1 MTGLIEG
8 LSSIVGAAGVLSR
21 PEELLVYE
29 CDGLTLHSAK
39 PTAVVFP
46 TSTEDVVRIVATCR
60 RFYTP
65 FVARGAGTGLSG
77 GAIANEG
84 AADPEPQ
91 PGRSR
96 VIPLARVTG
105 TLESPRVEIT
115 DEAVLR
121 FAALYA
127 TERHR
132 EKLEREID
140 ERLGEGAGSQVID
153 VLDGILRGEPRES
166 SR

>member
-1 MTGLIEG
+1 MHLLLAVLPAEPGDEVPG
-8 LSSIVGAAGVLSR
+8 EKNDVALS
-21 PEELLVYE
+21 
-29 CDGLTLHSAK
+29 LTQRRQL
-39 PTAVVFP
+39 
-46 TSTEDVVRIVATCR
+46 DVDHDEID
-60 RFYTP
+60 
-65 FVARGAGTGLSG
+65 
-77 GAIANEG
+77 GAIASQ
-84 AADPEPQ
+84 DPDGEKPRL
-91 PGRSR
+91 GRSR

-132 EKLEREID
+132 EKWEREID

-153 VLDGILRGEPRES
+153 VLDGILRGEPREP
-166 SR
+166 RR